1 MKLYKAFLHFLITL
15 ISMFAFLMGWATL
28 AHSLKPTQ
36 PTTQQQQ
43 QALAPLPPLPPVGVA
58 SNSSSS
64 GGLQFFSPS
73 SSQPRARSMFVTRGS

>member
-1 MKLYKAFLHFLITL
+1 MKLYKGFLHFLITL
-15 ISMFAFLMGWATL
+15 VSMFAFLMGWATL

-36 PTTQQQQ
+36 PVTQQ
-43 QALAPLPPLPPVGVA
+43 QALAPLDPLPPVGVV

-73 SSQPRARSMFVTRGS
+73 SQPRARSMFVTRGS

>member
-15 ISMFAFLMGWATL
+15 VSMFAFLMGWATL

-36 PTTQQQQ
+36 PTSQQQ
-43 QALAPLPPLPPVGVA
+43 QALAPLAPLPPVGVA

-64 GGLQFFSPS
+64 GGIQIFSP

>member
-15 ISMFAFLMGWATL
+15 ISMFAFLIGWATL

-36 PTTQQQQ
+36 PPSQQQ
-43 QALAPLPPLPPVGVA
+43 QALAPLAPLPPVGVA
-58 SNSSSS
+58 SNSSSSS